1 MKKLS
6 VFLYTLALGSAFY
19 SCSTTKQDTP
29 QTDYTQYVDPF
40 IGAAD
45 NGHTFPGACRP
56 FGMIQT
62 SPVTGAVGWRY
73 CSEYMYADSIIW
85 GFTQTHLNGTG
96 CMDLGDILVMPFT
109 GERHRT
115 WDAYR
120 SSFSKTSENATPGY
134 YTVTLDQAKVKAE
147 LTATTHAALH
157 RYTYE
162 QADSASILI
171 DLQHGPAWNEKQY
184 HSQVNS
190 CEVNWENDSTLT
202 GHVNNKVWVDQDYY
216 FVMQFSRPVIDHFE
230 LPMAETEKGK
240 RLIAS
245 FNIQPGEEVLMKV
258 ALSTTGVEG
267 AKANMAAE
275 VPGWDFEGIRTAAK
289 ADWNSYLSRIEVEGT
304 DEEKT
309 NFYTSFYH
317 ALIQPNEISDVDG
330 RYRNAADS
338 VVNATGGKFYSTFSL
353 WDTYRAAHPFYTLM
367 VPERVDGFINSL
379 VDQAEVQGYLP
390 IWGLWG
396 KENFCM
402 VANHGV
408 SVVAEAYAKGFRGF
422 DAERA
427 FNAIK
432 QTQTVSHPLKSNWE
446 NYMKYGYFPTDL
458 TEAESVSSTLESV
471 YDDYAAADMAK
482 RMEKTEDAAYF
493 ARRADFYKNLFDS
506 STQFMRPKKSDGTWK
521 SPFNPSQ
528 IGHAES
534 VGGDYTEGNAWQYTW
549 HVQHD
554 VPGLIALFGGEEPFL
569 NKLDS
574 LFTLKLETTQAD
586 VTGLIGQ
593 YAHGNEPSHHVTY
606 LYALAGRPER
616 TQELIREIFDTQYSP
631 KPNGL
636 CGNDDCGQ
644 MSAWYMFSAMGF
656 YPVNPVSGE
665 YVFGAPQLPEFVLH
679 LADGKTFT
687 IKAEGLSEANKYVK
701 SITLNGEPY
710 TKNFI
715 SHADIVKGGTLVYQ
729 MTDKK

>member
-19 SCSTTKQDTP
+19 SCSTAKQDTP

-162 QADSASILI
+162 QTDSASILI

-240 RLIAS
+240 RLVAS

-338 VVNATGGKFYSTFSL
+338 IVNATGGKFYSTFSL

-482 RMEKTEDAAYF
+482 RMGKTEDAAYF

-616 TQELIREIFDTQYSP
+616 TQELIREIYDTQYSP